1 MASSSISNI
10 PEILHYLRRPTPP
23 SPRPSQRPT
32 RRPLFSS
39 ECPSTDAFNSSE
51 LVGFVNANVIPEAS
65 GLVNGIRNPRVLYTH
80 NDRSGMPQIFAIDAL
95 TGDILAA
102 IPIMNAMHTDYE
114 DITIGPGPNGAGFI
128 YVGDIGDNYRYR
140 SHTVVYRIRE
150 PDVLIGSI
158 PVIADSLT
166 LTYSDLQKG
175 INAECIM
182 YDPFDGRLYFI
193 TKESRRIYKTERTWG
208 EGDDRMNLEFLGFMR
223 TDIGSITGCDIDKS
237 GLEILV
243 KSYTSVSYYCRGPG
257 ESLANVLIERIGT
270 RLPYDEEPQGEAI
283 AFGEGSPPGH
293 YFTLSESI
301 KGENVPL
308 YRHGR
313 L

>member
-51 LVGFVNANVIPEAS
+51 LVGFVDANVIPEAS

-150 PDVLIGSI
+150 PDVLIWLDSSYRRL
-158 PVIADSLT
+158 AD
-166 LTYSDLQKG
+166 
-175 INAECIM
+175 
-182 YDPFDGRLYFI
+182 
-193 TKESRRIYKTERTWG
+193 
-208 EGDDRMNLEFLGFMR
+208 
-223 TDIGSITGCDIDKS
+223 
-237 GLEILV
+237 
-243 KSYTSVSYYCRGPG
+243 
-257 ESLANVLIERIGT
+257 ANI
-270 RLPYDEEPQGEAI
+270 
-283 AFGEGSPPGH
+283 
-293 YFTLSESI
+293 
-301 KGENVPL
+301 
-308 YRHGR
+308 
-313 L
+313 

>member
-1 MASSSISNI
+1 
-10 PEILHYLRRPTPP
+10 
-23 SPRPSQRPT
+23 
-32 RRPLFSS
+32 
-39 ECPSTDAFNSSE
+39 
-51 LVGFVNANVIPEAS
+51 
-65 GLVNGIRNPRVLYTH
+65 
-80 NDRSGMPQIFAIDAL
+80 
-95 TGDILAA
+95 
-102 IPIMNAMHTDYE
+102 
-114 DITIGPGPNGAGFI
+114 
-128 YVGDIGDNYRYR
+128 
-140 SHTVVYRIRE
+140 
-150 PDVLIGSI
+150 
-158 PVIADSLT
+158 
-166 LTYSDLQKG
+166 
-175 INAECIM
+175 
-182 YDPFDGRLYFI
+182 
-193 TKESRRIYKTERTWG
+193 
-208 EGDDRMNLEFLGFMR
+208 MNLEFLGLMR